1 MGGVLSVRNNRL
13 HDFEI
18 LQANIF
24 TSSQGICLQRLAP
37 KNAAIF
43 KFDCNLAYG
52 SWYDIQIIG
61 RSLNNDDNEPLRY
74 LKKGVYLS
82 CGKIIEITELT
93 HEEHRDYGVQWEC
106 GGCERANFGSVA
118 ICEYCHTNKSQTII
132 TAFAM
137 IPLVGIP
144 FSLTDAILQ
153 CGKASQSNKTTDN
166 IDAAFTTTFAVIDL
180 ITAPFI
186 VGSLAK
192 IPAKIASQTGIKLT
206 VKTVFCEA
214 GKPLLKEIAEGLGKD
229 GIITVSKVAKE
240 GVKKLITTVQQKDSA

>member
-1 MGGVLSVRNNRL
+1 MGGVLSVMNNRL

-37 KNAAIF
+37 KNAATF

-61 RSLNNDDNEPLRY
+61 RSLNNHNNEPLRY

-82 CGKIIEITELT
+82 CGKIIEMTELT

-118 ICEYCHTNKSQTII
+118 ICEYCHTNKSQKIV
-132 TAFAM
+132 TAFSC
-137 IPLVGIP
+137 IPVVGIP
-144 FSLTDAILQ
+144 FSLADVILR
-153 CGKASQSNKTTDN
+153 CGKASQSNKTADN
-166 IDAAFTTTFAVIDL
+166 IDAGVTTICAVFDVIA
-180 ITAPFI
+180 APFI
-186 VGSLAK
+186 VGSLMK
-192 IPAKIASQTGIKLT
+192 IPAKIAAEHNIKLT
-206 VKTVFCEA
+206 AKTVFCEA
-214 GKPLLKEIAEGLGKD
+214 GKPLLEEFCKELGKD
-229 GIITVSKVAKE
+229 GVTAGLKVIKE
-240 GVKKLITTVQQKDSA
+240 GVKKVTRMVE